1 MEISEGRII
10 IIANIPTLIHLILIT
25 ALQRDSLRLREV
37 KILVQGYSVRE
48 AEL

>member
-1 MEISEGRII
+1 MEISEDGII
-10 IIANIPTLIHLILIT
+10 IIANILILIHLILIK

-37 KILVQGYSVRE
+37 KKFIQGHTVRG